1 MKTNTRKTKM
11 AFPPFESG
19 QIWQMGETLLKIGLV
34 GKRLVH
40 YKQFKSA
47 ANASPVYL
55 SGKEDLEKLLQHH
68 RAVLLPEPPAANG
81 RNGTRRKPAATR

>member
-1 MKTNTRKTKM
+1 MKTKARKTKM
-11 AFPPFESG
+11 ALAPFESG
-19 QIWQMGETLLKIGLV
+19 QIWQMGETLLKIGTV

-55 SGKEDLEKLLQHH
+55 SGKEDLEKLLQQH
-68 RAVLLPEPPAANG
+68 RAVLLPAPPAA
-81 RNGTRRKPAATR
+81 TARRKPAAAR

>member
-1 MKTNTRKTKM
+1 M
-11 AFPPFESG
+11 ALAPFETG

-55 SGKEDLEKLLQHH
+55 SGKEDLERLLQKHQ
-68 RAVLLPEPPAANG
+68 ATLLPEAPAAPG
-81 RNGTRRKPAATR
+81 RNGARRKAPSPSRAH